1 LTHDS
6 RWTVEEQERDG
17 VTDELNFMTA
27 RDLARRVRDR
37 ELSAVEVLQAHLEQI
52 DRVNPIVN
60 AIVTL
65 LPERALAAASA
76 ADAALARGDDVGP
89 LHGLPI
95 AHKDTLATKGIRTTQ
110 GSPIYVD
117 AVPDE
122 NALIVERIQGAGA
135 IPIGKTNVPEF
146 GAGSQTFNTLFG
158 TTLNPYDLSKT
169 PGGSSGGAAAALA
182 SGLQPI
188 ADGSDLGGSLRNPG
202 GYCNVVGFRPSPGRV
217 PKINTKSAWFDMTV
231 NGPLARTV
239 GDVAL
244 MMSVIAG
251 PDRRSPITLEDPGRI
266 FAQPLE
272 RDFRGIRVAWSRDL
286 GGLPVD
292 PRTTA
297 VLEARRGVFADL
309 GIDLVEAEPDLS
321 GADEVFHIF
330 RAWDFELSYGDLLD
344 NHRDQLKDTVIWNV
358 EQGRALT
365 GPDIGRAA
373 RLRSEIYRRVQSF
386 FADYEF
392 LLLPVSQVPPFPADI
407 PYPTEINGRPM
418 ASYIEWMRTCSRI
431 TVTGHPAISVPAGF
445 TPEGLPVGLQIVGR
459 TRDDW
464 GVLQLAH
471 AFEGA
476 TNHWRH
482 RPPSLAGVPASIEN
496 REPASSVC
504 DPAGMM
510 LQTRSES
517 FNSF

>member
-1 LTHDS
+1 VS
-6 RWTVEEQERDG
+6 
-17 VTDELNFMTA
+17 DELNFMTA
-27 RDLARRVRDR
+27 RELVRRIQNR
-37 ELSAVEVLQAHLEQI
+37 EVSAVEVLLAHLEQI
-52 DRVNPIVN
+52 DRVNPVVN

-65 LPERALAAASA
+65 LPERARAAARA

-117 AVPDE
+117 AVPEE
-122 NALIVERIQGAGA
+122 NALIVERIQRAGA

-146 GAGSQTFNTLFG
+146 GAGSQTFNTVFG

-182 SGLQPI
+182 AGMHPI

-217 PKINTKSAWFDMTV
+217 PNINTNSAWFDMTV

-251 PDRRSPITLEDPGRI
+251 PDLRSPITLEDPGAI
-266 FAQPLE
+266 FARPLG
-272 RDFRGIRVAWSRDL
+272 RDFQGTRVAWSRDL

-292 PRTTA
+292 PHTTA
-297 VLEARRGVFADL
+297 VLESQRGVFADL

-358 EQGRALT
+358 EQGLAVT
-365 GPDIGRAA
+365 GPEISRAA
-373 RLRSEIYRRVQSF
+373 RVRSEIYRRVHDF
-386 FADYEF
+386 FGEYEF

-407 PYPTEINGRPM
+407 PYPIEINGTPM
-418 ASYIEWMRTCSRI
+418 ATYIEWMRTCSRI
-431 TVTGHPAISVPAGF
+431 TVIGHPAISVPAGF
-445 TPEGLPVGLQIVGR
+445 TAEGLPVGLQIVGR
-459 TRDDW
+459 ARDDW

-471 AFEGA
+471 AFEGV
-476 TNHWRH
+476 TNQRRR
-482 RPPSLAGVPASIEN
+482 RPPSLANIPAQI
-496 REPASSVC
+496 
-504 DPAGMM
+504 GG
-510 LQTRSES
+510 
-517 FNSF
+517 

>member
-1 LTHDS
+1 VS
-6 RWTVEEQERDG
+6 
-17 VTDELNFMTA
+17 DELNFMTA
-27 RDLARRVRDR
+27 RELARRIKER
-37 ELSAVEVLQAHLEQI
+37 ELSAVEVLEAHLDQI
-52 DRVNPIVN
+52 ERVNPIVN

-65 LPERALAAASA
+65 IPERAMAAAHA

-95 AHKDTLATKGIRTTQ
+95 AHKDTLATRGIRTTQ
-110 GSPIYVD
+110 GSPLYID
-117 AVPDE
+117 TVPDE
-122 NALIVERIQGAGA
+122 NALIVERIQSAGA

-146 GAGSQTFNTLFG
+146 GAGSQTFNTVFG
-158 TTLNPYDLSKT
+158 TTLNPYDLSKS
-169 PGGSSGGAAAALA
+169 PGGSSGGAAVTLA
-182 SGLQPI
+182 TGMHPI

-239 GDVAL
+239 GDVAM

-251 PDRRSPITLEDPGRI
+251 PDLRSPIALEDPGAI
-266 FAQPLE
+266 FARPRE
-272 RDFRGIRVAWSRDL
+272 RDFRGLRVAWSRDL

-292 PRTTA
+292 PRTMA
-297 VLEARRGVFADL
+297 VLESQRAVFADL
-309 GIDLVEAEPDLS
+309 GIDLVEDEPDLG
-321 GADEVFHIF
+321 GADEVFHVF

-344 NHRDQLKDTVIWNV
+344 YHRDQLKDTVIWNV
-358 EQGRALT
+358 EQGRSLT

-373 RLRSEIYRRVQSF
+373 RLRSELYRRVHDF

-392 LLLPVSQVPPFPADI
+392 LLLPVSQVPPFPADT
-407 PYPTEINGRPM
+407 PYPTEINGTPM
-418 ASYIEWMRTCSRI
+418 TTYIEWMRTCSRI

-445 TPEGLPVGLQIVGR
+445 TAEGLPVGLQIVGR
-459 TRDDW
+459 ARDDW

-476 TNHWRH
+476 TNQWRR
-482 RPPSLAGVPASIEN
+482 RPPSLDAVSAPIGA
-496 REPASSVC
+496 
-504 DPAGMM
+504 
-510 LQTRSES
+510 
-517 FNSF
+517 

>member
-1 LTHDS
+1 VS
-6 RWTVEEQERDG
+6 
-17 VTDELNFMTA
+17 DELNFMTA
-27 RDLARRVRDR
+27 RELVRRIQNR
-37 ELSAVEVLQAHLEQI
+37 EVSAVEVLLAHLEQI
-52 DRVNPIVN
+52 DRVNPVVN

-65 LPERALAAASA
+65 LPERARAAARA

-117 AVPDE
+117 AVPEE
-122 NALIVERIQGAGA
+122 NALIVERIQRAGA

-146 GAGSQTFNTLFG
+146 GAGSQTFNTVFG

-182 SGLQPI
+182 AGMHPI

-217 PKINTKSAWFDMTV
+217 PNINTNSAWFDMTV

-251 PDRRSPITLEDPGRI
+251 PDLRSPITLEDPGAI
-266 FAQPLE
+266 FARPLG
-272 RDFRGIRVAWSRDL
+272 RDFQGTRVAWSRDL

-292 PRTTA
+292 PHTTA
-297 VLEARRGVFADL
+297 VLESQRGVFADL

-358 EQGRALT
+358 EQGLAVT
-365 GPDIGRAA
+365 GPEISRAA
-373 RLRSEIYRRVQSF
+373 RVRSEIYRRVHDF
-386 FADYEF
+386 FGEYEF

-407 PYPTEINGRPM
+407 PYPIEINGTPM
-418 ASYIEWMRTCSRI
+418 ATYIEWMRTCSRI
-431 TVTGHPAISVPAGF
+431 TVIGHPAISVPAGF
-445 TPEGLPVGLQIVGR
+445 TAEGLPVGLQILGR
-459 TRDDW
+459 ARDDW

-471 AFEGA
+471 AFEGV
-476 TNHWRH
+476 TNHWRR
-482 RPPSLAGVPASIEN
+482 RPPSLANIPAQI
-496 REPASSVC
+496 
-504 DPAGMM
+504 GG
-510 LQTRSES
+510 
-517 FNSF
+517 

>member
-1 LTHDS
+1 VS
-6 RWTVEEQERDG
+6 
-17 VTDELNFMTA
+17 DELNFMTA
-27 RDLARRVRDR
+27 RELARRIRDR
-37 ELSAVEVLQAHLEQI
+37 ELSAVDVMQAHLDQI

-60 AIVTL
+60 AIVTM
-65 LPERALAAASA
+65 LPERALAEARA
-76 ADAALARGDDVGP
+76 ADAALARGDEVGP

-110 GSPIYVD
+110 GSPIYAD

-146 GAGSQTFNTLFG
+146 GAGSQTFNTVFG
-158 TTLNPYDLSKT
+158 TTLNPFDLSKT

-182 SGLQPI
+182 TGMHPI

-217 PKINTKSAWFDMTV
+217 PKINTTSAWFDMTV

-239 GDVAL
+239 GDVAM

-251 PDRRSPITLEDPGRI
+251 PDLRSPITLEDPGAI
-266 FAQPLE
+266 FARPLE
-272 RDFRGIRVAWSRDL
+272 RDFRGVRVAWSRDL
-286 GGLPVD
+286 GGVPVD

-297 VLEARRGVFADL
+297 VLESQRSVFADL

-321 GADEVFHIF
+321 GADEVFHVF

-358 EQGRALT
+358 EQGRALS

-373 RLRSEIYRRVQSF
+373 RLRSEIFRRVHDF
-386 FADYEF
+386 FAEYEF

-407 PYPTEINGRPM
+407 PYPTEINGTPM
-418 ASYIEWMRTCSRI
+418 TTYIEWMRTCSRI

-445 TPEGLPVGLQIVGR
+445 TAEGLPVGLQIVGR
-459 TRDDW
+459 ARDDW

-476 TNHWRH
+476 TNHWRR
-482 RPPSLAGVPASIEN
+482 RPPALAELTA
-496 REPASSVC
+496 
-504 DPAGMM
+504 
-510 LQTRSES
+510 
-517 FNSF
+517 

>member
-1 LTHDS
+1 VS
-6 RWTVEEQERDG
+6 
-17 VTDELNFMTA
+17 DELNFMTA
-27 RDLARRVRDR
+27 RELVRRIQNR
-37 ELSAVEVLQAHLEQI
+37 EVSAVEVLLAHLEQI
-52 DRVNPIVN
+52 DRVNPVVN

-65 LPERALAAASA
+65 LPERARAAARA

-117 AVPDE
+117 AVPEE
-122 NALIVERIQGAGA
+122 NALIVERIQRAGA

-146 GAGSQTFNTLFG
+146 GAGSQTFNTVFG

-182 SGLQPI
+182 AGMHPI

-217 PKINTKSAWFDMTV
+217 PNINTNSAWFDMTV

-251 PDRRSPITLEDPGRI
+251 PDLRSPITLEDPGAI
-266 FAQPLE
+266 FARPLG
-272 RDFRGIRVAWSRDL
+272 RDFQGTRVAWSRDL

-292 PRTTA
+292 PHTTA
-297 VLEARRGVFADL
+297 VLESQRGVFADL

-358 EQGRALT
+358 EQGLAVT
-365 GPDIGRAA
+365 GPEISRAA
-373 RLRSEIYRRVQSF
+373 RVRSEIYRRVHDF
-386 FADYEF
+386 FGEYEF

-407 PYPTEINGRPM
+407 PYPIEINGTPM
-418 ASYIEWMRTCSRI
+418 ATYIEWMRTCSRI
-431 TVTGHPAISVPAGF
+431 TVIGHPAISVPAGF
-445 TPEGLPVGLQIVGR
+445 TAEGLPVGLQIVGR
-459 TRDDW
+459 ARDDR

-471 AFEGA
+471 AFEGV
-476 TNHWRH
+476 TNHWRR
-482 RPPSLAGVPASIEN
+482 RPPSLANIPAQI
-496 REPASSVC
+496 
-504 DPAGMM
+504 GG
-510 LQTRSES
+510 
-517 FNSF
+517 

>member
-1 LTHDS
+1 VS
-6 RWTVEEQERDG
+6 
-17 VTDELNFMTA
+17 DELNFMTA
-27 RDLARRVRDR
+27 RELVRRIQNR
-37 ELSAVEVLQAHLEQI
+37 EVSAVEVLLAHLEQI
-52 DRVNPIVN
+52 DRVNPVVN

-65 LPERALAAASA
+65 LPERARAAARA

-117 AVPDE
+117 AVPEE
-122 NALIVERIQGAGA
+122 NALIVERIQRAGA

-146 GAGSQTFNTLFG
+146 GAGSQTFNTVFG

-182 SGLQPI
+182 AGMHPI

-217 PKINTKSAWFDMTV
+217 PNINTNSAWFDMTV

-251 PDRRSPITLEDPGRI
+251 PDLRSPTTLEDPGAI
-266 FAQPLE
+266 FARPLG
-272 RDFRGIRVAWSRDL
+272 RDFQGTRVAWSRDL

-292 PRTTA
+292 PHTTA
-297 VLEARRGVFADL
+297 VLESQRGVFADL

-358 EQGRALT
+358 EQGLAVT
-365 GPDIGRAA
+365 GPEISRAA
-373 RLRSEIYRRVQSF
+373 RVRSEIYRRVHDF
-386 FADYEF
+386 FGEYEF

-407 PYPTEINGRPM
+407 PYPIEINGTPM
-418 ASYIEWMRTCSRI
+418 ATYIEWMRTCSRI
-431 TVTGHPAISVPAGF
+431 TVIGHPAISVPAGF
-445 TPEGLPVGLQIVGR
+445 TAEGLPVGLQIVGR
-459 TRDDW
+459 ARDDW

-471 AFEGA
+471 AFEGV
-476 TNHWRH
+476 TNHWRR
-482 RPPSLAGVPASIEN
+482 RPPSLANIPAQI
-496 REPASSVC
+496 
-504 DPAGMM
+504 GG
-510 LQTRSES
+510 
-517 FNSF
+517 

>member
-1 LTHDS
+1 VS
-6 RWTVEEQERDG
+6 
-17 VTDELNFMTA
+17 DELNFMTA
-27 RDLARRVRDR
+27 RELVRRIQNR
-37 ELSAVEVLQAHLEQI
+37 EVSAVEVLLAHLEQI
-52 DRVNPIVN
+52 DRVNPVVN

-65 LPERALAAASA
+65 LPERARAAARA

-110 GSPIYVD
+110 GSPIYID
-117 AVPDE
+117 AVPEE
-122 NALIVERIQGAGA
+122 NALIVERIQRAGA

-146 GAGSQTFNTLFG
+146 GAGSQTFNTVFG

-182 SGLQPI
+182 AGMHPI

-217 PKINTKSAWFDMTV
+217 PNINTNSAWFDMTV

-251 PDRRSPITLEDPGRI
+251 PDLRSPITLEDPGAI
-266 FAQPLE
+266 FARPLG
-272 RDFRGIRVAWSRDL
+272 RDFQGTRVAWSRDL

-292 PRTTA
+292 PHTTA
-297 VLEARRGVFADL
+297 VLESQRGVFADL

-358 EQGRALT
+358 EQGLAVT
-365 GPDIGRAA
+365 GPEISRAA
-373 RLRSEIYRRVQSF
+373 RVRSEIYRRVHDF
-386 FADYEF
+386 FGEYEF

-407 PYPTEINGRPM
+407 PYPIEINGTPM
-418 ASYIEWMRTCSRI
+418 ATYIEWMRTCSRI
-431 TVTGHPAISVPAGF
+431 TVIGHPAISVPAGF
-445 TPEGLPVGLQIVGR
+445 TAEGLPVGLQIVGR
-459 TRDDW
+459 ARDDW

-471 AFEGA
+471 AFEGV
-476 TNHWRH
+476 TNHWRR
-482 RPPSLAGVPASIEN
+482 RPPSLANIPAQI
-496 REPASSVC
+496 
-504 DPAGMM
+504 GG
-510 LQTRSES
+510 
-517 FNSF
+517 